1 VGEFGPVDIIV
12 VVCYL
17 VFVACLGIYQ
27 VVRIKTTGDFFA
39 GGRRFNKFFMVMH
52 ALGAGTHADDPVVV
66 SGACYQ
72 RGISGI
78 WYTYAY
84 LFCTPFYWLMAPFFR
99 RSRFITTADFFEA
112 RYGKSLG
119 ILYSIMSVLNLSVM
133 TGTLLKGTGTIV
145 YAVTQGAVPEHTA
158 IYVMT
163 AVFMAYGL
171 AGGLVATVINES
183 IQGVLIVVMSLLLL
197 PFGLKAVGGFSGL
210 HELVTADKFSLAA
223 PEEITLVW
231 ILVASVMM
239 LIGIAG
245 QPHIME
251 VCSAGK
257 TEFEG
262 RVGFTY
268 GNFIKR
274 FCAMGWAFAGVIVIA
289 LVANGT
295 VKGLEGREEAFG
307 VAIRELLPTGM
318 TGLMFA
324 AILAAQMSTLSAF
337 MVDGSAL
344 LSRNIYGKYFRPS
357 ATDKEILRIGR
368 WFGPIIVGLGMF
380 VAFVLTGVAQGLT
393 MFWALSSLMGLFVW
407 AGVVWRRTNATGAW
421 ASFIVM
427 FIPWFLLGKFGPVL
441 LKPLL
446 SIEGFDWI
454 GKFANQADFPRLVLC
469 YFPAGL
475 LALVVGSLLGKPRDA
490 KTLDNF
496 YMLLKTPVGQEQK
509 LIDAGVDVV
518 YAGSTEAHPWET
530 NHPKLVNWGGF
541 LIALAFST
549 VILVLLILLT
559 RMGS

>member
-1 VGEFGPVDIIV
+1 VGSFGTVDIIV
-12 VVCYL
+12 VVGYL

-27 VVRIKTTGDFFA
+27 VVRIKSTGDFFA
-39 GGRRFNKFFMVMH
+39 GGRRFNKFLMVMH
-52 ALGAGTHADDPVVV
+52 ALGAGTHADDPVGVT
-66 SGACYQ
+66 GACYQ

-99 RSRFITTADFFEA
+99 RSRFLTTADFFEA

-119 ILYSIMSVLNLSVM
+119 ILYSIMGVLIFGVVG
-133 TGTLLKGTGTIV
+133 GTLLKGTGTIA
-145 YAVTQGAVPEHTA
+145 YAVTQGRVSEPLA
-158 IYVMT
+158 IFVMT
-163 AVFMAYGL
+163 GVFMAYGL
-171 AGGLVATVINES
+171 AGGLIATVINES

-197 PFGLKAVGGFSGL
+197 PFGLKAVGGFAGL
-210 HELVTADKFSLAA
+210 HGLVAANKFTLAA
-223 PEEITLVW
+223 PEEITPLFIV
-231 ILVASVMM
+231 VATFMM

-289 LVANGT
+289 LVAAGRIPELGN
-295 VKGLEGREEAFG
+295 REEAFG
-307 VAIRELLPTGM
+307 VAIRVLLPRGM

-357 ATDKEILRIGR
+357 ATDKHLLKAGR
-368 WFGPIIVGLGMF
+368 LFGLLVVALGLL
-380 VAFVLTGVAQGLT
+380 VAFVVTGVAQGLT
-393 MFWALSSLMGLFVW
+393 LLWGLSSFMGILMW
-407 AGVVWRRTNATGAW
+407 SGVIWRKANSTGAW

-427 FIPWFLLGKFGPVL
+427 LIPWMLLSKFGALVF
-441 LKPLL
+441 KPM
-446 SIEGFDWI
+446 
-454 GKFANQADFPRLVLC
+454 FPNVEWLGMFQDPPHFPHLVLS

-475 LALVVGSLLGKPRDA
+475 VALVIGSFLGKPRDA
-490 KTLDNF
+490 KILDDF
-496 YMLLKTPVGQEQK
+496 YMLLRTPVGQEQK
-509 LIDAGVDVV
+509 LIDAGVNVV
-518 YAGSTEAHPWET
+518 YAGSTKPHPWET
-530 NHPKLVNWGGF
+530 NHPRLVNWGGF
-541 LIALAFST
+541 LVGLAFSIA
-549 VILVLLILLT
+549 ILTLLIILT
-559 RMGS
+559 RIGS